1 MPWFSVRECL
11 LGILYSPSLF
21 LLLVGIFSSLICWHL
36 PFTRKSQL
44 VLTLLIPLL
53 ISSFYS
59 PAATSLFTY
68 FLENQVP
75 ETTPFDANISPVI
88 VLVGRGPTVAAATTE
103 AAALL
108 INQHKAQAVYI
119 SGDVPQT
126 RELLLQ
132 LGVPS
137 GLITLDSSA
146 TTTWENASFT
156 SAWLSRHYPGAPVIL
171 ITDPW
176 QLARAARAFS
186 YQGLSVLGRA
196 AMPEM
201 SERSRNHFSLRETL
215 AYILYWFQARM

>member
-1 MPWFSVRECL
+1 MVWISTRENF
-11 LGILYSPSLF
+11 LGILLSPSTF
-21 LLLVGIFSSLICWHL
+21 LLLIGIFSSFLCWHL

-44 VLTLLIPLL
+44 VLSLLIPLL
-53 ISSFYS
+53 ISSIYS

-75 ETTPFDANISPVI
+75 ETTPFETNISPVI
-88 VLVGRGPTVAAATTE
+88 VLVGRGPIVAAATTE
-103 AAALL
+103 AAAQL
-108 INQHKAQAVYI
+108 IKQHKARAVYI

-126 RELLLQ
+126 RELLMQ
-132 LGVPS
+132 QGVPS
-137 GLITLDSSA
+137 GFITLDSSA

-156 SAWLSRHYPGAPVIL
+156 SAWLSNHYPGAPVIL

-186 YQGLSVLGRA
+186 FQGLSVIGLS

-201 SERSRNHFSLRETL
+201 SERSRNHFALRETL
-215 AYILYWFQARM
+215 AYILYWFQARI

>member
-11 LGILYSPSLF
+11 LRILYSPSLF

-53 ISSFYS
+53 ISSIYS

-137 GLITLDSSA
+137 GFITLDSSA